1 VLQLWQLSPMRY
13 VFNLNFPIFEHFSKI
28 GVTLCSS
35 KHSNLTATNHTM
47 SSHQLIEQEPSLPP
61 LASSSSSSISSAA
74 TSAERKLTSN
84 SPIATSA
91 KGPTVTFAEGSSPK
105 VSGTK
110 RKAEEDEDDEEDEE
124 DEEESAEDEEDE
136 ASSDEASSSSS
147 SVSAAPSCSEEP
159 GKWSSLNEQQRY
171 GIFDSVKSLITA
183 KHADADA
190 QNNIVYNDQGA
201 MEGFF
206 KEVLRKARIVSV
218 GAYTAKIKLFQQ
230 WYSGGTSSSA
240 SSPARGGEKKR
251 APKKKRSS
259 PSPVP
264 VDVTSIFSA
273 VPKSENP
280 ALKGS
285 FSPCSFFLTFVF
297 ILPLFLLFF
306 LSFQL
311 LRKLFPEVSR

>member
-1 VLQLWQLSPMRY
+1 MRY

-28 GVTLCSS
+28 GVTLCSSS

-47 SSHQLIEQEPSLPP
+47 SSHQLIEQEPSLP
-61 LASSSSSSISSAA
+61 LASSSSIFSAA

-84 SPIATSA
+84 SQIATSA

-110 RKAEEDEDDEEDEE
+110 RKAEEDEEEDEEDEE
-124 DEEESAEDEEDE
+124 DEEESAEEEEDE
-136 ASSDEASSSSS
+136 ASSSS

-259 PSPVP
+259 PSPV
-264 VDVTSIFSA
+264 DITSIFSA
-273 VPKSENP
+273 VPKSANP

-285 FSPCSFFLTFVF
+285 FPPCSFFF
-297 ILPLFLLFF
+297 
-306 LSFQL
+306 
-311 LRKLFPEVSR
+311 

>member
-1 VLQLWQLSPMRY
+1 MS
-13 VFNLNFPIFEHFSKI
+13 
-28 GVTLCSS
+28 
-35 KHSNLTATNHTM
+35 

-84 SPIATSA
+84 SQIATSA

-124 DEEESAEDEEDE
+124 DEEESAEDEE
-136 ASSDEASSSSS
+136 DEASSSSS

-259 PSPVP
+259 PSPV
-264 VDVTSIFSA
+264 DITSIFSA
-273 VPKSENP
+273 VPKSANP

-285 FSPCSFFLTFVF
+285 FSPMLFFFLISVCLSYHSFYFSFFPF
-297 ILPLFLLFF
+297 
-306 LSFQL
+306 SC
-311 LRKLFPEVSR
+311 

>member
-1 VLQLWQLSPMRY
+1 
-13 VFNLNFPIFEHFSKI
+13 LNIFQKSELHCAPPQN
-28 GVTLCSS
+28 T
-35 KHSNLTATNHTM
+35 SNLTATNHTM
-47 SSHQLIEQEPSLPP
+47 SSHQLIEQEPSLP

-105 VSGTK
+105 SGTK

-124 DEEESAEDEEDE
+124 DEEESAEEEDE
-136 ASSDEASSSSS
+136 EDEASSSSS
-147 SVSAAPSCSEEP
+147 SVSAPSCSEEP

-206 KEVLRKARIVSV
+206 KKVLREARIVSV

-251 APKKKRSS
+251 APKKRRSS

-264 VDVTSIFSA
+264 VDVTLIFSA
-273 VPKSENP
+273 VLKSANP

-285 FSPCSFFLTFVF
+285 FSPCSF
-297 ILPLFLLFF
+297 
-306 LSFQL
+306 
-311 LRKLFPEVSR
+311 